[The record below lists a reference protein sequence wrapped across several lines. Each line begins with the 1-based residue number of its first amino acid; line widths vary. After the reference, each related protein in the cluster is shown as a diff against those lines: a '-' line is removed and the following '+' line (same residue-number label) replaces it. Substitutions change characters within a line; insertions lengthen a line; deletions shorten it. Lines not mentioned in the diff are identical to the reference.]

1 VQGENAEQYVSAVN
15 RAYDLLGL
23 EAPGRMPNSSELAF
37 EVQTAIRGF
46 IKRLLTEDHIAPTP
60 TEATPAVFVF
70 ELCKLAAKGL
80 RAGDLKIARAALSNV
95 FQFYMIWRPT
105 MAAAITWSDLGELSA
120 THFSVT
126 MRRDMLGRKNKSGAE
141 KTITRRR
148 PADIE
153 HADVHFIP
161 LFAEY
166 RRQVDELV
174 LRRRFLHPVSVWQ
187 LPTEGLRPLGS
198 SGMGRWLKS
207 AASKTSTG
215 LPAKITP
222 RCHRNGSSTLAY
234 RLLNDYPDFCIIADW
249 EMTGSTFQTEYF
261 RPNLEVDMQLAR
273 FFFADLTR

>member
-1 VQGENAEQYVSAVN
+1 
-15 RAYDLLGL
+15 
-23 EAPGRMPNSSELAF
+23 MPNSSEMAF
-37 EVQTAIRGF
+37 EMQTAIRGF
-46 IKRLLTEDHIAPTP
+46 IKRHLTESHTAPTP
-60 TEATPAVFVF
+60 TKATPAVFVF

-80 RAGDLKIARAALSNV
+80 CAGELKIARAALSNA

-105 MAAAITWSDLGELSA
+105 TAAAIPWSHLGELSA

-126 MRRDMLGRKNKSGAE
+126 MRRDMIGQKNTSGTE
-141 KTITRRR
+141 KTITRRQ

-161 LFAEY
+161 SFAEY
-166 RRQVDELV
+166 RRHVDELV
-174 LRRRFLHPVSVWQ
+174 LRGRLLPPVSVWQ

-198 SGMGRWLKS
+198 CDVGRWLKS
-207 AASKTSTG
+207 AASKPSTG

-222 RCHRNGSSTLAY
+222 RCDRNGSSTLAY
-234 RLLNDYPDFCIIADW
+234 RLQNDYPDFCFIADW